1 VVTLTD
7 AGRKL
12 MDDLFPKFNKQEQKI
27 AGAIPNA
34 DQGTVAEAL
43 RLVTKRAESPS

>member
-1 VVTLTD
+1 
-7 AGRKL
+7 
-12 MDDLFPKFNKQEQKI
+12 MDDLFPKFNKQEQII

-34 DQGTVAEAL
+34 EHAAFAEAL

>member
-1 VVTLTD
+1 MTD
-7 AGRKL
+7 AGRQL

-34 DQGTVAEAL
+34 EHAALAEAL